1 MLTVGG
7 TTAHQ
12 SCLHGGDSGDAPPG
26 LGASICRS
34 LWAGALAVLWCSAAS
49 AVEPHRGWPL
59 PGAAEGGG
67 HFSEANQITPANVRN
82 LKVAWT
88 HRSGDFREGDNFI
101 GGLSGEAPLQ
111 SSWQA
116 TPILVDD
123 HLYLCTPF
131 NRILAIHA
139 ETGAER
145 WSYAPDVDLENFPMP
160 RCRGVTQWTDQRI
173 PPTSPCHRMIIAPL
187 MDARV
192 VGLDA
197 VTGQTCPFG
206 DVAELDLSKG
216 LGPYDAGFY
225 MLNTPPAITGHT
237 LITGGSIA
245 DNITTAV
252 PSGVVRAYD
261 LTTGSLLWAWEP
273 VLSIDRSNSEVA
285 SEGTESS
292 ATAATAADL
301 RYQQGTTNSWSYL
314 SVDPE
319 LGLVYVPT
327 GNTSPDYYGGHRGD
341 LDHYSSSVVALSIS
355 TGEVVWHFQTVHHD
369 IWDFDVPSQPTLFET
384 EIDGHAVKGL
394 AQTTKQGYVFL
405 LDRVTG
411 EPLFPVEEVPMP
423 QGTVPGDY
431 TAPTQPVPTKPRS
444 LFDLPGERD
453 FIWGLL
459 PWDKWACKDTLKDL
473 RFEGPFTPPALEGA
487 LHMPSAFGGQNW
499 GGPAIDPVR
508 QKLVVNTLHMGTV
521 VQLIPRDECEG
532 DGPKPVAD
540 GPFLLE
546 PSEGTPYC
554 NRRWLGFVSPSGV
567 PCTPPPWG
575 TLAGIDLK
583 TGTVDWQV
591 PLGTTRDMAPWPFW
605 YIKGSPNL
613 GGPVSTASGLT
624 FIGATTDHFLR
635 AFDTDTGEELWK
647 GRLPTSGHGL
657 PITYQLSESGK
668 QYVVIAAGGH
678 AAIGTPPGDYL
689 IAFTLPDK
697 S

>member
-1 MLTVGG
+1 MTITFSGHRVV
-7 TTAHQ
+7 AHDRP
-12 SCLHGGDSGDAPPG
+12 SDLA
-26 LGASICRS
+26 
-34 LWAGALAVLWCSAAS
+34 AGAHNSPRGIVLLFALLAALLVAPQALTA
-49 AVEPHRGWPL
+49 PYQGWSL
-59 PGAAEGGG
+59 PGADEGGG
-67 HFSEANQITPANVRN
+67 HFSHATQITPDNVTD
-82 LKVAWT
+82 LEIAWT
-88 HRSGDFREGDNFI
+88 HRSGDFREGENFI

-116 TPILVDD
+116 TPVLIED

-145 WSYAPDVDLENFPMP
+145 WSYSPNIDLESFPMP
-160 RCRGVTQWTDQRI
+160 RCRGVTQWTDERV
-173 PPTSPCHRMIIAPL
+173 PPTDPCHRVVIAPL

-197 VTGQTCPFG
+197 TTGQTCPFG
-206 DVAELDLSKG
+206 EVAELDLSKG
-216 LGPYDAGFY
+216 LGPYEAGFY
-225 MLNTPPAITGHT
+225 MLNTPPAITGNT
-237 LITGGSIA
+237 LITGGSVA

-261 LTTGSLLWAWEP
+261 LTSGNLLWAWEP
-273 VLSIDRSNSEVA
+273 VVA
-285 SEGTESS
+285 VEPSDAAIADEDGDSSPATEG
-292 ATAATAADL
+292 ATDQ

-327 GNTSPDYYGGHRGD
+327 GNTSPDYYGGHRGN
-341 LDHYSSSVVALSIS
+341 LDYYSSSVVALSIA

-369 IWDFDVPSQPTLFET
+369 IWDFDVPSQPTLFEADIEGRT
-384 EIDGHAVKGL
+384 VKGL

-431 TAPTQPVPTKPRS
+431 TSPTQPVPTKPRS
-444 LFDLPGERD
+444 LFDLPGDRD
-453 FIWGLL
+453 PVWGLV
-459 PWDKWACKDTLKDL
+459 PWDKWACEDTLANL
-473 RFEGPFTPPALEGA
+473 RYEGPFTPAALEGA

-499 GGPAIDPVR
+499 GGPSIDPVR

-521 VQLIPRDECEG
+521 LQLIPRDQCDGEG
-532 DGPKPVAD
+532 PGPVAD

-554 NRRWLGFVSPSGV
+554 NRRWLGFVSPLGV

-575 TLAGIDLK
+575 TLAGIDLQ
-583 TGTVDWQV
+583 TGNVDWQV

-605 YIKGSPNL
+605 YIQGSPNL

-678 AAIGTPPGDYL
+678 AAMGTPPGDYL
-689 IAFTLPDK
+689 IAFTLPDE